1 MNYAKQLL
9 TADPYLTS
17 MQLEL
22 MINKEIKDNPAL
34 IPSNKKMQ
42 NLISSFR
49 SSEMI
54 KYNEIDII
62 KKTKTFKN
70 LDFFQKIVV
79 DKQNTIVLFAS
90 EFQMIRATDPLNV
103 QAFGTSVGF
112 GTF

>member
-1 MNYAKQLL
+1 
-9 TADPYLTS
+9 
-17 MQLEL
+17 
-22 MINKEIKDNPAL
+22 
-34 IPSNKKMQ
+34 MQ

-103 QAFGTSVGF
+103 QAFADGCFTVPAKWYQFLGLARFRFSNKDIYSMLLLSPKQ
-112 GTF
+112 